1 VRKLKQYVL
10 SKMDAAGFTYLVSFE
25 LHMEENIAKKCK
37 KQPSITDYF
46 GM

>member
-1 VRKLKQYVL
+1 MGAV
-10 SKMDAAGFTYLVSFE
+10 GFTHLVSFE

-37 KQPSITDYF
+37 KQTSITDYV